1 MLTLTKTSATQ
12 ESSSYFGVVMGY
24 FGLALAAATAGV
36 FAGFYLLPSALVT
49 NQGFLLAMFA
59 LTLILVF
66 TSRKWSVSRFGYL
79 FLIIFAGIFGITLVP
94 LLAYATLSGGT
105 LILGKALL
113 ATVSMFAGMAIYGI
127 TTQRNLMGFGGV
139 LIASLIGMIVVS
151 VITFVLYLFG
161 IQVWSNSM
169 EIIFSGFG
177 ILLFAGFTAYDF
189 QRIQKRAIASPIEAA
204 IALFLDFV
212 LLFEYILRFMGGMN
226 RK

>member
-1 MLTLTKTSATQ
+1 MLTLTKTSTAQ
-12 ESSSYFGVVMGY
+12 ESSSYFGIVMGY
-24 FGLALAAATAGV
+24 FGLALASATAGV
-36 FAGFYLLPSALVT
+36 FTGFYLLPSTLVT

-127 TTQRNLMGFGGV
+127 TTQRNLMGFGGI

-189 QRIQKRAIASPIEAA
+189 QRIQKRVITSPIEAA
-204 IALFLDFV
+204 ITLFLDFV
-212 LLFEYILRFMGGMN
+212 LLFEYILRFLSGS
-226 RK
+226 KK